1 MAIRVTRGEWRGLL
15 VLGAVLAALL
25 ALMAWH
31 RSSGRM
37 VDADVYELPGRLAE
51 RADSLGAATADS
63 VARPGVCKQKKIP
76 RKRVRGN
83 VVDRPSPLDV

>member
-1 MAIRVTRGEWRGLL
+1 MRITRGEWRGL
-15 VLGAVLAALL
+15 VALGVVLALLL

-31 RSSGRM
+31 GNGGKGA
-37 VDADVYELPGRLAE
+37 DAHVYELPGRLAE
-51 RADSLGAATADS
+51 RMDSVGGATGDS
-63 VARPGVCKQKKIP
+63 VARPEVCKQKKIP